1 MVVNFGAADNRD
13 HPTLILRNLDGTA
26 IQTLGYA
33 FNVEAELYYNETSS
47 ISFDLPAYA
56 DGQPVPHYNDVVG
69 MRIVDL
75 RDWGQFILVNPEVR
89 NDGIRETK
97 RCKAYSLEYEFTFK
111 KIFIEEGT
119 YNFYNTV
126 APAETIIGI
135 ILEYMPSWSVGSI
148 DKRLYGKYRTFEVTN
163 DNVYNFIKSTV
174 QESYGCVF
182 DFDTYNRTINVVST
196 ESLVATKPVS
206 VSLDNL
212 AKEISVS
219 EDTENI
225 FTCLDVNGADGVDIR
240 SVNPTG
246 TNKIYN
252 LNYYMTLTNFSQE
265 MIDKYHA
272 WEQKCDA
279 VRKDYNDL
287 TVELSILDMSIATEE
302 YFIAKINKATIVG
315 LEAARNVY
323 IEFLGVNGYDNP
335 DSDYNFQQLQAL
347 NGQITDT
354 RGELAARESRLEA
367 LKAEKVT
374 VLQQMIAINQ
384 RTSWDAFFTPAEIE
398 ILNRYVKEDAI
409 EDSTFVAETVHDYT
423 STDKGETGQNMQIL
437 FSGGTITKS
446 TLNGRDIYNIRGG
459 ALTADGS
466 PISGAVISAAAE
478 EVNGRMVVTA
488 YMSANSVFD
497 ITAQKACVTVSGTA
511 TDVIDQVEDETIKWL
526 KIIMVGADAYYT
538 QETTEFSKYSV
549 EWDLYEHGKECLDK
563 LAYPSY
569 TFNVSSAN
577 FLALEDFDRFRRAL
591 SLGQKIYLSMA
602 HVTAQNNIVLQPIL
616 VGVKL
621 SFEDPSRLD
630 LQFGSTYSLNDPSF
644 SLVDL
649 IEKSVTMG
657 KTLDTGRF
665 NYNSFV
671 SSGANTE
678 VRDFIDSALDVAQ
691 NQILSNGDMAISW
704 SEAGLYLRKWENEQH
719 NDYMP
724 EQVAMINNMIA
735 FTDDN
740 WETVKMAI
748 GEFKDKN
755 FQDSVWG
762 IVAPNIV
769 GTLLAGENLV
779 IESQKQDGGV
789 AVFKVDGN
797 GALLHNAKFE
807 LVDQNHYGHILLD
820 PDHGF
825 GIGMYPVINPQT
837 GEFDYDPT
845 TDTGNAK
852 FWVDMNGNLHFRG
865 TLNGADGKFSGALE
879 AATGTFNGALNI
891 GPIAGSDPQDYNFK
905 VDSNGNVTA
914 KSGTFSGDI
923 TGSTGTFTGS
933 INVGDN
939 TFVVDSNGNV
949 TANSITAATLTG
961 VLNGQDGSWL
971 VGSGIKVG
979 ENPLLQQGY
988 NFYVDQNGNCSLNG
1002 NIYMNGNIV
1011 WGSGNAPVEVQ
1022 YSANGLTDWH
1032 SAYNALTDY
1041 WARYKYNGESTW
1053 GAPIKIRGQDGQ
1065 PGSDANVNFDNVL
1078 SALTNNYTDRGL
1090 YYYQDLLGEKHL
1102 LINADYIRTG
1112 TINAGTVQIRGS
1124 YEDLYGNQLY
1134 AGLATAYGQQEQNV
1148 TYGCMVYGSLSPN
1161 FNPASDTY
1169 GAAVATNAGA
1179 RISYYLWGNM
1189 AQYVAVSQNGC
1200 YSSSSIITGSDR
1212 RIKHNID
1219 YDMSSYETFFMN
1231 LQPCH
1236 FIYNNDFSGFVDIG
1250 FIAQEVEDAIISSGM
1265 DTKDFAGLQIYDDI
1279 QYNDL
1284 HGLRYNSFIALN
1296 THMIQKLYKRVEA
1309 LEAQLGNIK
1318 EITE

>member
-111 KIFIEEGT
+111 KIFIEKGT
-119 YNFYNTV
+119 YNFYNPV
-126 APAETIIGI
+126 ASSETIIGI
-135 ILEYMPSWSVGSI
+135 ILECMPLWHVGSI
-148 DKRLYGKYRTFEVTN
+148 DERLYGKYRTFEVTN

-272 WEQKCDA
+272 WEQECDA

-323 IEFLGVNGYDNP
+323 IEFLGVNGYNNP
-335 DSDYNFQQLQAL
+335 DSDYNSQQLQLL

-478 EVNGRMVVTA
+478 EVNGRMIVTA

-621 SFEDPSRLD
+621 SFEDPSRLE

-691 NQILSNGDMAISW
+691 NQILSNREMAISW
-704 SEAGLYLRKWENEQH
+704 SEAGLYLRKWADEQH
-719 NDYMP
+719 SNYMP
-724 EQVAMINNMIA
+724 QQVAMINNMIA
-735 FTDDN
+735 FTSDN
-740 WETVKMAI
+740 WETVKMAL
-748 GEFKDKN
+748 GQFV
-755 FQDSVWG
+755 DSNAGDVWG

-779 IESQKQDGGV
+779 IEAKDANDQTV
-789 AVFKVDGN
+789 LFKVDGS
-797 GALLHNAKFE
+797 GALLHNASFD
-807 LVDQNHYGHILLD
+807 LVSNGAHIVMN
-820 PDHGF
+820 PAVGM
-825 GIGMYPVINPQT
+825 GIGTYPIINQQT
-837 GEFDYDPT
+837 GTFDT
-845 TDTGNAK
+845 ANTK
-852 FWVDMNGNLHFRG
+852 FWVDANGNVHMKG
-865 TLNGADGKFSGALE
+865 TLE
-879 AATGTFNGALNI
+879 AATGTFSGDISGGTIHI
-891 GPIAGSDPQDYNFK
+891 GPIPQTNPQDYNFI

-923 TGSTGTFTGS
+923 TGSTGTFTG
-933 INVGDN
+933 
-939 TFVVDSNGNV
+939 VVKASDF
-949 TANSITAATLTG
+949 LD
-961 VLNGQDGSWL
+961 LNGDSML
-971 VGSGIKVG
+971 DANRKFKSGYLDLGDISLGTDEFGHGVINLG
-979 ENPLLQQGY
+979 LQSGQGT
-988 NFYVDQNGNCSLNG
+988 LNLYG
-1002 NIYMNGNIV
+1002 NINMNGNIV
-1011 WGSGNAPVEVQ
+1011 WGNNAPVQVQ
-1022 YSANGLTDWH
+1022 YSINGLDGWH
-1032 SAYNALTDY
+1032 SNYQTGDNY
-1041 WARYKYNGESTW
+1041 ARYKYNNQSTW
-1053 GAPIKIRGQDGQ
+1053 GTPIKIT
-1065 PGSDANVNFDNVL
+1065 GSDANVNFDNVL
-1078 SALTNNYTDRGL
+1078 NALTNNGEDEGL
-1090 YYYQDLLGEKHL
+1090 YSVPDQYDPTKKHL
-1102 LINADYIRTG
+1102 LINASYIRTG
-1112 TINAGTVQIRGS
+1112 ELSANYIGAGTINAAVVTLSKEVNNNIMSIQVGQGWSGGS
-1124 YEDLYGNQLY
+1124 ITEGPMIQYE
-1134 AGLATAYGQQEQNV
+1134 
-1148 TYGCMVYGSLSPN
+1148 
-1161 FNPASDTY
+1161 
-1169 GAAVATNAGA
+1169 ATNGLGTNTKVSNCLVTEAGA
-1179 RISYYLWGNM
+1179 RLTHIDFTTYPESTTHWIG
-1189 AQYVAVSQNGC
+1189 VVDSGC
-1200 YSSSSIITGSDR
+1200 QADGSTIITAA
-1212 RIKHNID
+1212 NISQ
-1219 YDMSSYETFFMN
+1219 YA
-1231 LQPCH
+1231 P
-1236 FIYNNDFSGFVDIG
+1236 SGTAVFG
-1250 FIAQEVEDAIISSGM
+1250 
-1265 DTKDFAGLQIYDDI
+1265 
-1279 QYNDL
+1279 
-1284 HGLRYNSFIALN
+1284 
-1296 THMIQKLYKRVEA
+1296 
-1309 LEAQLGNIK
+1309 
-1318 EITE
+1318 

>member
-75 RDWGQFILVNPEVR
+75 RDWGQFILVNPEVK

-97 RCKAYSLEYEFTFK
+97 HCKAYSLEYEFTFK

-126 APAETIIGI
+126 ASSETIIGI

-148 DKRLYGKYRTFEVTN
+148 DERLYGKYRTFEVTN

-182 DFDTYNRTINVVST
+182 DFDTYNRKINVVST

-272 WEQKCDA
+272 WEQECDA

-323 IEFLGVNGYDNP
+323 IEFLGVNGYNNP
-335 DSDYNFQQLQAL
+335 DSDYNSQQLQLL

-398 ILNRYVKEDAI
+398 ILHRYVKEDAI

-621 SFEDPSRLD
+621 SFEDPSRLE

-740 WETVKMAI
+740 WETVKMAL
-748 GEFKDKN
+748 GQFV
-755 FQDSVWG
+755 DSNAGDVWG

-779 IESQKQDGGV
+779 IESKKKDGGT
-789 AVFKVDGN
+789 AVFKVDGD
-797 GALLHNAKFE
+797 GAVLHNAKFD
-807 LVDQNHYGHILLD
+807 LVDANHYGHILLD

-933 INVGDN
+933 INVGDG

-1032 SAYNALTDY
+1032 STYNALTDY
-1041 WARYKYNGESTW
+1041 WAHYKYNGESTW
-1053 GAPIKIRGQDGQ
+1053 GTPIKIRGQDGQ
-1065 PGSDANVNFDNVL
+1065 PGSDANVNFENVFNALTNNGTQRGVFYGYNPATGQDRGALYINADYIKTGIIDANNVKL
-1078 SALTNNYTDRGL
+1078 SALTNTL
-1090 YYYQDLLGEKHL
+1090 YSNDIMSLEVG
-1102 LINADYIRTG
+1102 
-1112 TINAGTVQIRGS
+1112 
-1124 YEDLYGNQLY
+1124 YGND
-1134 AGLATAYGQQEQNV
+1134 GYGNV
-1148 TYGCMVYGSLSPN
+1148 TQGPMIHYVASNGMQTLSE
-1161 FNPASDTY
+1161 SIII
-1169 GAAVATNAGA
+1169 ATQAGA
-1179 RISYYLWGNM
+1179 RLTYINPAFNTVHWVG
-1189 AQYVAVSQNGC
+1189 VTTNGC
-1200 YSSSSIITGSDR
+1200 YADSAIISTSDR
-1212 RIKHNID
+1212 RMKRDID
-1219 YDMSSYETFFMN
+1219 YDNDKYDSFYLSLKPCSFI
-1231 LQPCH
+1231 LDSQPKGK
-1236 FIYNNDFSGFVDIG
+1236 STG
-1250 FIAQEVEDAIISSGM
+1250 FIAQDVVKALTDNGL
-1265 DTKDFAGLQIYDDI
+1265 TLQDFAGVQISEMNGYEDF
-1279 QYNDL
+1279 
-1284 HGLRYNSFIALN
+1284 HGLCYSSFISLN